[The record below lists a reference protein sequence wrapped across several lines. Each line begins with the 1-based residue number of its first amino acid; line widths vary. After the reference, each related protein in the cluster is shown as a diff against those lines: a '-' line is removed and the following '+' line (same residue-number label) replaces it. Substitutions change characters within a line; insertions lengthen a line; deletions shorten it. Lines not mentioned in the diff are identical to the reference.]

1 MHICVFLTELTNIF
15 ALFVNIIYIHNNC
28 SKDVYCLKNISNTKF
43 IKHFSLSLIVSIRVF
58 FSTIILRNFLKM
70 DFSNMQE
77 EKQEFVP
84 FFDSDFSISSL
95 ISWNNVMLTCYG
107 MSNLTLQHNIVSL
120 SLSSSSS
127 ENFSLWSFFFFSI
140 AAAVTS
146 QT

>member
-1 MHICVFLTELTNIF
+1 
-15 ALFVNIIYIHNNC
+15 
-28 SKDVYCLKNISNTKF
+28 
-43 IKHFSLSLIVSIRVF
+43 
-58 FSTIILRNFLKM
+58 
-70 DFSNMQE
+70 MQE

-84 FFDSDFSISSL
+84 FFNSDFSISSL

-140 AAAVTS
+140 AAAAVTS